1 MGYRCRPVRKLAILG
16 ATYYDY
22 PGLIAEL
29 RKEFF
34 LELAPAEEYESW
46 IGQTVD
52 DVLQAGMSR

>member
-1 MGYRCRPVRKLAILG
+1 MRKLAIMG